1 MQSHEPHP
9 GVAVRVKEGHRKS
22 EFSGLVGV
30 VEQRWGAPEHPAL
43 DIRLEDGRRELFW
56 FHELENANLGFATR
70 SLAFYDGS

>member
-1 MQSHEPHP
+1 MQSQEART
-9 GVAVRVKEGHRKS
+9 GITVRVQEGHWKS
-22 EFSGLVGV
+22 KFGGMRGT

-70 SLAFYDGS
+70 TMAFYDGS